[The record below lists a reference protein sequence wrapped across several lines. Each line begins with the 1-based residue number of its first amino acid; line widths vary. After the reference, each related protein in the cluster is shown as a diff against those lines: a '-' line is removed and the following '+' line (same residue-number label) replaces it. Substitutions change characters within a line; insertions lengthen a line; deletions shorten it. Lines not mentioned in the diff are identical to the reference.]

1 MKINEILISEEPE
14 ARPDSP
20 QTKNL
25 KDIKPDKTPGGTGRP
40 GSAGGGQKYT
50 AAEYSNMITMYKGR
64 PEMVRLIQFALAMPH
79 IQNIE
84 QAIMYANTEIS
95 ARASLSAQPHKDI
108 KPDRTTG
115 TDWTGKQGR
124 PRYGFDRGGS
134 LKDAL
139 PSGLNKS
146 SVPGLDLVKQAAAAV
161 VDGVGHIAQGGGLID
176 PDKKTFS
183 VTGELSKWTTKQSRR
198 AQDIAKDIR
207 G

>member
-64 PEMVRLIQFALAMPH
+64 PEMVRMIQFALAMPH

-95 ARASLSAQPHKDI
+95 ARGGTTQPHKDV
-108 KPDRTTG
+108 KPPRKTG
-115 TDWTGKQGR
+115 TDWHGR
-124 PRYGFDRGGS
+124 HGPRPSGLDRGGS
-134 LKDAL
+134 ALL
-139 PSGLNKS
+139 PSGSPFDDKG
-146 SVPGLDLVKQAAAAV
+146 VPGLDLVKQAAAAV
-161 VDGVGHIAQGGGLID
+161 VDGVGDIAQTAI
-176 PDKKTFS
+176 
-183 VTGELSKWTTKQSRR
+183 TGEEPTFKVTDKLSSWGTKQSRR
-198 AQDIAKDIR
+198 AKSIAKDIR